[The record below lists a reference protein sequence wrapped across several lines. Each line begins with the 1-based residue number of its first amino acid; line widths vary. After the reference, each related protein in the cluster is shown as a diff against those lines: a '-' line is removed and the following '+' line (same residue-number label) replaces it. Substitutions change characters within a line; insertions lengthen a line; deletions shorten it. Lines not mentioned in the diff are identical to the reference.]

1 MSTECQ
7 DSGALSVSLWKH
19 GLVTSL
25 SATVLVPS
33 CKNRPVLLSRA
44 EPQRD
49 PAQSSSV
56 LSTFNFGR
64 LAYIWRVISLMQL
77 ASHRMAGVIS
87 SWQQC
92 KYRCVLLANAWQSV
106 TYWCQKLEVGPHED
120 LRSEVETSLKTSIW
134 LFSYSNEMACCC
146 HYVADCAFSALTLLV
161 GVRKSIWSVKNW
173 VMWSLCLEWG
183 ADCLHNGPA
192 DAIASQN
199 PIISCLI

>member
-1 MSTECQ
+1 MSPIPLRNAPFLGGILTTFWHMVWFSQLRIQRLNLWSAVDISATWHVGEMSTECQ
-7 DSGALSVSLWKH
+7 DSGAMSVSLWKH

-33 CKNRPVLLSRA
+33 SKNRPVRLSRA
-44 EPQRD
+44 GPQRD
-49 PAQSSSV
+49 RAQSSSV

-87 SWQQC
+87 SWWQQC
-92 KYRCVLLANAWQSV
+92 KYSCILLANAWQAV

-134 LFSYSNEMACCC
+134 LFSYSN
-146 HYVADCAFSALTLLV
+146 
-161 GVRKSIWSVKNW
+161 
-173 VMWSLCLEWG
+173 
-183 ADCLHNGPA
+183 
-192 DAIASQN
+192 
-199 PIISCLI
+199 